1 MRTWLGVVLAV
12 AACKGKDKQPVVAPA
27 VVAAPAVGSGSAAP
41 VPAKKQLSKAQLAD
55 YKKHMKAGWALQKQ
69 SKWADA
75 VPEFEAA
82 LAAVEVD
89 PRALTELGWTAM
101 NAGDYK
107 KARRA
112 DDQAVRLAVDPK
124 VKAAALFNLGTVE
137 AKTGNVD
144 DARDSFTQSLALRP
158 NKTVAEALAALGA
171 AADVDK
177 PLCEPTQDACTC
189 LREHIQPDA
198 EDFTCVPVTEP
209 MNPVPAFKAYDIKL
223 PPWSYRY
230 LLDEHQDQV
239 AIIAQSLDRMRVT
252 EDLTLDKMDLKTIGG
267 HSVLWIETT
276 DKSMETSGDESTMTV
291 DMDEM
296 QQVTI
301 CIVGDAKTPTRCP
314 IQGLPL
320 ASSHTESVTDDN
332 GSDKGGSA
340 KEAKLALTIG
350 SDGTATVTVPAGAS
364 DAGLESWVGP
374 HKLW

>member
-1 MRTWLGVVLAV
+1 MRTWLGVVIAV
-12 AACKGKDKQPVVAPA
+12 AACKGNAAEKQPP
-27 VVAAPAVGSGSAAP
+27 VVAAPAGSAVGSAVV
-41 VPAKKQLSKAQLAD
+41 VPAKPSLSKAQLAD
-55 YKKHMKAGWALQKQ
+55 YKKHMTAGWALQKE

-82 LAAVEVD
+82 LAAGDVD

-107 KARRA
+107 IARRA
-112 DDQAVRLAVDPK
+112 DDQAVRLAVDPR

-144 DARDSFTQSLALRP
+144 DARDSFTPSLALRP
-158 NKTVAEALAALGA
+158 NKTVAAALAALGA
-171 AADVDK
+171 AAEVDK

-198 EDFTCVPVTEP
+198 EDFACVPVTEP

-276 DKSMETSGDESTMTV
+276 DKSMETGGHEDSMSVDTDELH
-291 DMDEM
+291 
-296 QQVTI
+296 QVTV
-301 CIVGDAKTPTRCP
+301 CSVGDAKTPTRCP

-320 ASSHTESVTDDN
+320 TSSHSGDVVAAS
-332 GSDKGGSA
+332 GSDKSGSSKPA
-340 KEAKLALTIG
+340 RLALPIG
-350 SDGTATVTVPAGAS
+350 SDGIATVTVPAGAS